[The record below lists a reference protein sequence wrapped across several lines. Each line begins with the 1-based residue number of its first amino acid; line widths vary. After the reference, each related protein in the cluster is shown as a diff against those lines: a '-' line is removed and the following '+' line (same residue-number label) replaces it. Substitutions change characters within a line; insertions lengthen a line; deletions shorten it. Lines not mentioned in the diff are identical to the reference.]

1 MGAYTT
7 RVLRLFDL
15 IDTSKNG
22 YIDREDLPR
31 GDGSADAQA
40 QRDQIVH
47 ALIMGFIKAGDAN
60 MDTRVTKD
68 EMLACV
74 EKTMIGKSVSGTPAY
89 IREVPAG
96 VFKLMDTDG
105 NGKVS
110 KGEFEQ
116 YLRARNVTDPNAAR
130 EFARLDRDGDGSLTV
145 DDLNHANH
153 HFFTAPEVDV
163 PELWLLAAVSA

>member
-22 YIDREDLPR
+22 YIDRDDLPR
-31 GDGSADAQA
+31 GNGSAGAQA
-40 QRDQIVH
+40 QRDQIVQ
-47 ALIMGFIKAGDAN
+47 ALITGFIKASDAN
-60 MDTRVTKD
+60 MDTRVTKQ

-74 EKTMIGKSVSGTPAY
+74 ERTMVGKSVSDAPAY
-89 IREVPAG
+89 IREVTAG

-116 YLRARNVTDPNAAR
+116 YLKARNITDPNAAG

-145 DDLNHANH
+145 EDLNYANH
-153 HFFTAPEVDV
+153 HFFTAPEANV
-163 PELWLLAAVSA
+163 PEHWLLAAVSA